1 MSGQPKM
8 TKMTVDEVSKL
19 IVNKRDLYEACQR
32 NAYYLPRY
40 KSSMITEEWLRAII
54 SGQAWCP
61 HYSEIK
67 LRPCPRPPS
76 KDVLLNKFWDL
87 VDENSFKMV
96 GVDREKHVPDGKWLL
111 DILSTFKETDR
122 IFDKSYMPPE
132 KKHMLKNMKTVP
144 IPEDF
149 VKNLPE
155 TRRKTK
161 RKGLKLQR
169 EGLRSQR
176 RERRRYMEKKYR
188 DAELTEQV
196 KEDERKQSKKRL
208 RVSGQR

>member
-1 MSGQPKM
+1 
-8 TKMTVDEVSKL
+8 
-19 IVNKRDLYEACQR
+19 
-32 NAYYLPRY
+32 
-40 KSSMITEEWLRAII
+40 
-54 SGQAWCP
+54 
-61 HYSEIK
+61 
-67 LRPCPRPPS
+67 
-76 KDVLLNKFWDL
+76 
-87 VDENSFKMV
+87 
-96 GVDREKHVPDGKWLL
+96 
-111 DILSTFKETDR
+111 
-122 IFDKSYMPPE
+122 MPPE
-132 KKHMLKNMKTVP
+132 KKHQLKNMKTVP

-176 RERRRYMEKKYR
+176 RERRSYMEKKYR